1 MCSWPSNVEEN
12 SSSTTLAKHVLIN
25 FLGKISYHTTKKQS
39 FLFFLISQKKKKT
52 HTHTHTHTQRFHIWT
67 LDVNKVTVK
76 ESYGK
81 GTDPC

>member
-39 FLFFLISQKKKKT
+39 F
-52 HTHTHTHTQRFHIWT
+52 HIWT

-81 GTDPC
+81 GKQSCKIRIYKIWSLGHMCAFDYSFF

>member
-25 FLGKISYHTTKKQS
+25 FLGKISYHTTKKTKLS
-39 FLFFLISQKKKKT
+39 VFFYKSKKKKKKN
-52 HTHTHTHTQRFHIWT
+52 THTQSFHIWT

-76 ESYGK
+76 KSYGK

>member
-39 FLFFLISQKKKKT
+39 FLFFFLISQKKKKKN
-52 HTHTHTHTQRFHIWT
+52 TQSFHIWT